1 MITLPNGYT
10 MQTTFFEDFSI
21 ADEFGEEAIRDTW
34 KNAFQAWKHNHVYLT
49 ELAIVMSNESCWWWD
64 KNKEISI
71 LYAEL
76 YRKTDAYCMEKL
88 KGAELAF
95 YINATD

>member
-1 MITLPNGYT
+1 MTLPNGYT
-10 MQTTFFEDFSI
+10 MVTTFFEDFSI
-21 ADEFGEEAIRDTW
+21 ADEFGEEAIKDTW
-34 KNAFQAWKHNHVYLT
+34 KNAFKAWKHNHVYLT

-76 YRKTDAYCMEKL
+76 YRKTDAYCMEHL
-88 KGAELAF
+88 KGEELAF